1 MIILDI
7 KNISFGYS
15 HGTPF
20 EITALDDVSFSVKK
34 GELIGII
41 GHTGSGKSTLM
52 QMLNALLKPEKG
64 QILLN
69 GKDINTDK
77 ASVKE
82 ARSKVGL
89 CFQYPEYQL
98 FEETCAKDIA
108 FGPKNMGLSQKEIDD
123 RVLKAADFVGLD
135 KSLLDKSPFDL
146 SGGQKRRCAIA
157 GVMAMLPEV
166 LILDEP
172 TAGLDPKGRTE
183 ILSMIE
189 NYRKSTGATVMIV
202 SHSMDDIARIA
213 DRILVMN
220 KGKTA
225 FYGTPKEVFE
235 KSSELLEMGLDI
247 PVCSGIMAA
256 LRKSGMDFS
265 SDVFAISETA
275 EKLYSF
281 YEERRGRG

>member
-220 KGKTA
+220 KGRTA

-256 LRKSGMDFS
+256 LRKSGMDLPA
-265 SDVFAISETA
+265 DVFAISETA